1 VSYPAIGKSLESK
14 GFKLR
19 VKEPGFF
26 YASFMIRHNLISGEV
41 DLLQKR
47 VPQSVFVRHYLKEN
61 PIELRDRT
69 IEALRELEKSL

>member
-1 VSYPAIGKSLESK
+1 
-14 GFKLR
+14 
-19 VKEPGFF
+19 
-26 YASFMIRHNLISGEV
+26 MIRHNLISGEV